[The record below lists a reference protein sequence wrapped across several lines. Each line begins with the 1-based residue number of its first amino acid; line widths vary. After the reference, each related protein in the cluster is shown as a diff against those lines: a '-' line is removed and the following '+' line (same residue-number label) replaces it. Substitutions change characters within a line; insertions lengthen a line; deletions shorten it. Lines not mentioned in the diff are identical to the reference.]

1 MIWVILGGIVLGVV
15 GGLVLWTRHGA
26 QGSDE

>member
-1 MIWVILGGIVLGVV
+1 MIWLILGVLVAGIV